1 MTRPRVAPLSLEAA
15 FFGPRRLS
23 ACGPSE
29 GCSGGDAFRSPVG
42 KRAVSPPEMVSHVY
56 TGARPLCRALL
67 QGAPSQ
73 CSSQLG
79 GLPADGRDSA
89 QPCPLLPTQPRPL
102 SGPNG
107 VAPRTPALRRC
118 QDSLCSGCLGDGESR
133 GARGVSQRW
142 GGVWRTE
149 AGRWALATGEDI
161 AGRADTGRAMPGGP
175 PPVPWASLGI

>member
-1 MTRPRVAPLSLEAA
+1 MAASHPARARAPWCRRPICSGVSAYLLPTSRFILLFCFSLTVASQCLRNDARLPRVTRPRVAPLSLEAA

-89 QPCPLLPTQPRPL
+89 QPCPPAPHSATSSLWSERGGAQDTGTSPL
-102 SGPNG
+102 S
-107 VAPRTPALRRC
+107 RFAL
-118 QDSLCSGCLGDGESR
+118 LWMFR
-133 GARGVSQRW
+133 GR
-142 GGVWRTE
+142 
-149 AGRWALATGEDI
+149 
-161 AGRADTGRAMPGGP
+161 
-175 PPVPWASLGI
+175 